1 MADRRRVP
9 TRSTVTMR
17 DVARHANVSQSTVSR
32 VLSGSDDLIQIGE
45 ETRRRVLETVEKLG
59 YHPNLHA
66 GSLRGKKTRMLAM
79 MIADIANPFYHPL
92 VRAVQDVASTHNY
105 DVMVA
110 NSDHLVQ
117 REDQFLQSVLRRPVD
132 GVIAVPYHLEDGDFE
147 QLIDRTG
154 AQVAVVGQHIRH
166 PLVDVCF
173 SDDSRAIREAVA
185 WLHTAKQHQRIG
197 FIGTPEM
204 HRAGARRRAAFE
216 QGLRELGL
224 QPYAEYEQLGDWSVE
239 TGRDAMHRLLALPQP
254 PTAVLAC
261 NDLMAIGALEAAQER
276 GCSVPSEV
284 AVVGFDDIPAC
295 VWVRPHLTTIA
306 QYPAEMGRLLANA
319 LFERI
324 EGAYDGP
331 ARYLEVPCRFVE
343 RSST

>member
-1 MADRRRVP
+1 MAERKRVP
-9 TRSTVTMR
+9 TRSTITMR

-45 ETRRRVLETVEKLG
+45 ETRRRVLATVEQLG

-92 VRAVQDVASTHNY
+92 VRAVQDVASAHRY
-105 DVMVA
+105 DVLIA

-117 REDQFLQSVLRRPVD
+117 REQQFLQAVMRRPVD
-132 GVIAVPYHLEDGDFE
+132 GIIAVPYHLNDDDFE
-147 QLIDRTG
+147 QLIERTG
-154 AQVAVVGQHIRH
+154 AQVAVVGQHVRH
-166 PLVDVCF
+166 PSVDVAF
-173 SDDSRAIREAVA
+173 GDDARAVREAVA
-185 WLHTAKQHQRIG
+185 WLHRTKRHQRIG
-197 FIGTPEM
+197 FIGTPEV
-204 HRAGARRRAAFE
+204 HRAGARRHAAFV
-216 QGLRELGL
+216 QAIHDAGL
-224 QPYAEYEQLGDWSVE
+224 QLPAGYEEIGDWYVE
-239 TGRDAMHRLLALPQP
+239 SGQDAMRRMLRLPQP

-261 NDLMAIGALEAAQER
+261 NDLMAIGALEAAQEL
-276 GCSVPSEV
+276 GCSVPNDV
-284 AVVGFDDIPAC
+284 AVVGFDNIPAC

-306 QYPAEMGRLLANA
+306 QYPGEMGQLLANA

-324 EGAYDGP
+324 EGGYDGP

-343 RSST
+343 RGST